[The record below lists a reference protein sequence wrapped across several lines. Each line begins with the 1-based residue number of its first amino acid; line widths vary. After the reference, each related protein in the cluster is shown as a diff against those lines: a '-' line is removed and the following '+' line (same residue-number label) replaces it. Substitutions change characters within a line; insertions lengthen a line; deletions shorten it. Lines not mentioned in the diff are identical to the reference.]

1 MPTRSSRAEWRGT
14 LREGQGTVVVG
25 RDAFTGRYSFPS
37 RFESGD
43 GTNPEELLGAS
54 HAACFSMA
62 LAAGLGRA
70 GHKPESVATNANVT
84 LDRVGDGFAVT
95 RIDLDCVA
103 RVPGLSDAD
112 FQRFAEEAKQGCPI
126 SKALAGTTISLMA
139 RLESTAPL
147 ES

>member
-1 MPTRSSRAEWRGT
+1 MPTRRSRAEWKGT

-25 RDAFTGRYSFPS
+25 QDAFMGRYSFPS

-43 GTNPEELLGAS
+43 GTNPEELLDAS

-70 GHKPESVATNANVT
+70 GHKPESVETTANVT
-84 LDRVGDGFAVT
+84 LDKVGDGFAVT

-103 RVPGLSDAD
+103 RVPGISEAE
-112 FQRFAEEAKQGCPI
+112 FRRSAEEAKQGCPI
-126 SKALAGTTISLMA
+126 SKALAGTTISLTA
-139 RLESTAPL
+139 RLES
-147 ES
+147 